1 MLHKK
6 RELGEITFFGFGQ
19 VFFHLGKFIFS
30 FFVKSFEANLNQS
43 IYYAL
48 IETRL
53 DERFSNAFWKQNAI
67 YFQGIRANRTKE

>member
-1 MLHKK
+1 MLNETEKD
-6 RELGEITFFGFGQ
+6 RQSAINIYQ
-19 VFFHLGKFIFS
+19 PSMV
-30 FFVKSFEANLNQS
+30 FEANLNQS
-43 IYYAL
+43 IDYAL